1 MYFSASDITATL
13 ITLGMSILMI
23 VLLTYSNVVL
33 MKQNRF
39 LKERLK
45 ANRIARM
52 RLDSYK

>member
-1 MYFSASDITATL
+1 MYFSTGDVTATL
-13 ITLGMSILMI
+13 IALGTAILLI
-23 VLLTYSNVVL
+23 VMLTYANITL

-52 RLDSYK
+52 RLENYK

>member
-1 MYFSASDITATL
+1 MYFSTSDITAT
-13 ITLGMSILMI
+13 IIALGMSILMI

-52 RLDSYK
+52 RLDNYK

>member
-1 MYFSASDITATL
+1 MYFSISDVTATL
-13 ITLGMSILMI
+13 IALGMAILMI
-23 VLLTYSNVVL
+23 VLLTYANVVL

-52 RLDSYK
+52 RVDNYK

>member
-1 MYFSASDITATL
+1 MYFSTSDITATL
-13 ITLGMSILMI
+13 IALGMSILMI

-52 RLDSYK
+52 RLDNYK